1 MLKLLKYT
9 AHRTNNEEMPATR
22 SCGFFQVPYRSIFVG
37 QIRLNFYRIRARNGR
52 ECRLIETVNAT
63 QQWCQGMPRGALRN
77 CHV

>member
-37 QIRLNFYRIRARNGR
+37 QIRLNLYRIR
-52 ECRLIETVNAT
+52 LILHNLSGNV
-63 QQWCQGMPRGALRN
+63 MDI
-77 CHV
+77 